1 MQSCLSCPGLWPTAR
16 RKETC
21 TYPALS
27 EPVRGKGEKVSF
39 TDVTGT
45 YERTVREAP
54 DMVFSAEFGYFITH
68 NCALRSAVSYGLKR
82 KSTTTISRDE
92 KSTVNAYAHFFSFSP
107 AVSYYARICDKFY
120 YRPGAVLS
128 FGAVKEIFEGDD
140 VPELAEMPFVFGISF
155 EPAAFEVRP
164 IKQMGIIL
172 KVGACDIPGSKIPTI
187 LRAPDPYRRRRPAVL
202 FLTCPACLN
211 RQNSLIIKQ
220 ATINVHRFLS
230 GGFRTDCF

>member
-1 MQSCLSCPGLWPTAR
+1 MKKIFIAILSVLSGLMAYGQEKGDMYVSGTFRTSA
-16 RKETC
+16 
-21 TYPALS
+21 
-27 EPVRGKGEKVSF
+27 GKGEKVSF

-54 DMVFSAEFGYFITH
+54 AMVFSAEFGYFITH

-92 KSTVNAYAHFFSFSP
+92 KSTVNAYAHFFFFSP

-128 FGAVKEIFEGDD
+128 FGAVKEILEGDD

-172 KVGACDIPGSKIPTI
+172 KVGACDIQV
-187 LRAPDPYRRRRPAVL
+187 LRSQPSLELRLLAGAVGL
-202 FLTCPACLN
+202 QFY
-211 RQNSLIIKQ
+211 
-220 ATINVHRFLS
+220 F
-230 GGFRTDCF
+230 